1 MLCYNNHV
9 FAKYENKFCSIFALK
24 TDVGTQTDF
33 SDNQDCSRKQ
43 VSSGKQVSSIKQNNS
58 TNFITGVGSNLLC
71 ENLQIFFWKNLI
83 HQQVITQ

>member
-9 FAKYENKFCSIFALK
+9 LAKYENKFCSIFALK

-43 VSSGKQVSSIKQNNS
+43 VNSRKQVSSTKQNLSINYK
-58 TNFITGVGSNLLC
+58 TGVDPNLLC
-71 ENLQIFFWKNLI
+71 EKYKKI
-83 HQQVITQ
+83 